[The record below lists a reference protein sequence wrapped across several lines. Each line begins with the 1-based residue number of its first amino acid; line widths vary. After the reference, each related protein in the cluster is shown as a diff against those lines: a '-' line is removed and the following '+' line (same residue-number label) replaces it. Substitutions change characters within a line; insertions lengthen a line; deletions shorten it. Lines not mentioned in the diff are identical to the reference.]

1 MDLSCAEAVCMA
13 VPVVQQEVRQGVGSA
28 RKRGFLGSRR
38 QRSDAIWGLFFIT
51 PQLFGLL
58 VFSLFPVAYAFV
70 LSALKWDGLGARE
83 FIGLAN
89 FSSQLTD
96 TRFQEALIHT
106 LIYTLIAV
114 PGSVV
119 FSLLLALAVN
129 RVRGKSIYRTIF
141 FLPTITSSVAV
152 SMVWLW
158 MLNGDFGLINLYL
171 REQFSLDPPNWLVNT
186 TWVIPAVAMVAIWAG
201 LGFNMVI
208 FLAGLQGIPTT
219 YLEAAQIDGA
229 SKWRQFWNII
239 LPLLSPTTFFV
250 TIISIIASFQ
260 VFDFVYVMTGGG
272 PGNASSTM
280 VFHIYDLAFVRF
292 TFGLSAAASVI
303 LFAIIMGVTLVQ
315 FWGQRR
321 WVHYDA

>member
-1 MDLSCAEAVCMA
+1 MA
-13 VPVVQQEVRQGVGSA
+13 APFIEQEVRAAASPK
-28 RKRGFLGSRR
+28 RKPGLLGSRR
-38 QRSDAIWGLFFIT
+38 QRTNALWGLFFIT

-70 LSALKWDGLGARE
+70 LSVMKWDGLGARE
-83 FIGLAN
+83 FVGLAN
-89 FSSQLTD
+89 FSHQLTD
-96 TRFQEALIHT
+96 SRFQNALMHT
-106 LIYTLIAV
+106 VIYTIIAV
-114 PGSVV
+114 PGSVI

-129 RVRGKSIYRTIF
+129 RVRGKTIYRTIF
-141 FLPTITSSVAV
+141 FLPTVTSSVAV

-158 MLNGDFGLINLYL
+158 MLNGDFGVINVYL
-171 REQFSLDPPNWLVNT
+171 REQFSLNPPNWLVNS
-186 TWVIPAVAMVAIWAG
+186 TWVIPAIAMVAIWAG

-208 FLAGLQGIPTT
+208 FLAGLQGIPST

-229 SKWRQFWNII
+229 SRWRQFWNII

-272 PGNASSTM
+272 PGSASTTM
-280 VFHIYDLAFVRF
+280 VFHIYELAFVKF
-292 TFGLSAAASVI
+292 TFGLSAAAAVI
-303 LFAIIMGVTLVQ
+303 LFVIIMGVTLVQ
-315 FWGQRR
+315 FWGQRH

>member
-1 MDLSCAEAVCMA
+1 MA
-13 VPVVQQEVRQGVGSA
+13 APVVKQEIREAARPG
-28 RKRGFLGSRR
+28 RKRAVLGSRR
-38 QRSDAIWGLFFIT
+38 QRTDAIWGIVFIT
-51 PQLFGLL
+51 PQLLGLL
-58 VFSLFPVAYAFV
+58 AFSLFPVGYAFV
-70 LSALKWDGLGARE
+70 LSAMKWDGLGTRE
-83 FIGLAN
+83 FVGLAN
-89 FSSQLTD
+89 FRHQLTD
-96 TRFQEALIHT
+96 TLFQEALVHT

-114 PGSVV
+114 PGSVIL
-119 FSLLLALAVN
+119 SLLLALAVN
-129 RVRGKSIYRTIF
+129 RVRGKTIYRTIF

-158 MLNGDFGLINLYL
+158 MLNGDFGLINVYL
-171 REQFSLDPPNWLVNT
+171 REHLALDPPNWLVNT

-208 FLAGLQGIPTT
+208 FLAGLQGIPAT

-229 SKWRQFWNII
+229 STWRQFWNIT

-280 VFHIYDLAFVRF
+280 VFHIYELAFVKF
-292 TFGLSAAASVI
+292 TFGLSAAAAVI
-303 LFAIIMGVTLVQ
+303 LFAIIMMVTLVQ
-315 FWGQRR
+315 FWGQRH

>member
-1 MDLSCAEAVCMA
+1 MSMA
-13 VPVVQQEVRQGVGSA
+13 FPVVQQQASDSVGQKG
-28 RKRGFLGSRR
+28 KRSLFSSRR
-38 QRSDAIWGLFFIT
+38 QRSNLLWGLFFIA
-51 PQLFGLL
+51 PQVLGLL
-58 VFSLFPVAYAFV
+58 MFSIFPVIYAFV
-70 LSALKWDGLGARE
+70 LSVMRWDGLGARE
-83 FIGLAN
+83 FVGMSN
-89 FSSQLTD
+89 FASQFAD
-96 TRFQEALIHT
+96 SRFRDALIHT
-106 LIYTLIAV
+106 VIYTLIAV

-119 FSLLLALAVN
+119 LSLLLALAVN
-129 RVRGKSIYRTIF
+129 RVRGKTIYRTIF

-158 MLNGDFGLINLYL
+158 LLNGDFGIINVYL
-171 REQFSLDPPNWLVNT
+171 RELFALDPPNWLVNS
-186 TWVIPAVAMVAIWAG
+186 TWVIPAIAVVAIWAG

-208 FLAGLQGIPTT
+208 FLAGLQGIPAT

-272 PGNASSTM
+272 PGRASTTM
-280 VFHIYDLAFVRF
+280 VFHIYELAFVRF
-292 TFGLSAAASVI
+292 TFGLSAAAAVV
-303 LFAIIMGVTLVQ
+303 LFAIIMAITLIQ
-315 FWGQRR
+315 FWGQRH